1 MKAYEKKYIDKL
13 TNKVLEQN
21 LKHYKDLVYL
31 NEL

>member
-1 MKAYEKKYIDKL
+1 MEAYEKKYTDKL
-13 TNKVLEQN
+13 INKVSEQN